1 VYVAGGIA
9 RKIENVLRA
18 SRFRARFEDKGRLGA
33 YVEAIPTRL
42 ILNDDAT
49 FLGAALASVE
59 FAVGSRTAPTRT

>member
-1 VYVAGGIA
+1 MYVAGGIA

-18 SRFRARFEDKGRLGA
+18 SRFRARYEDKGRLGA

-59 FAVGSRTAPTRT
+59 FARG